1 MKERLMK
8 NMGYLIVLLDVAIY
22 FILSYV
28 FIDGFQE
35 NLLTVFVN
43 GALLFIGA
51 MIATTSMMNQG
62 LLNGGEAEK
71 YKDTLKYHLQQKQK
85 IYTKLPKLQKWL
97 DKDHAKLM
105 KIGRSI
111 FINSAGYDYDKV
123 FTENGKFV
131 QEFKVAKPEEMTF
144 KRKWWAPIKL
154 LMKFNRWMYSEEWHV
169 YREKKKFIRRAK
181 RYTVTQLTVSDL
193 MNIDAGKD
201 PNNFGITEKQY
212 VAQQT
217 GMNTISRLIFS
228 CLLPTISFSFLG
240 FNKETFMI
248 QLINIVLILMTAFF
262 AMFCAY
268 SFKVRTHRATIIK
281 KINKL
286 EEFDNSDLKELEDK
300 KEDVKEEQSNGLCS
314 KISENTESSMVE
326 EIHGDCESRE
336 ENNIHSNSDTG
347 V

>member
-1 MKERLMK
+1 MKEKLMK

-28 FIDGFQE
+28 LIDGFQQ

-62 LLNGGEAEK
+62 LLNGGESEK
-71 YKDTLKYHLQQKQK
+71 YKDTLKIHLQQKQK
-85 IYTKLPKLQKWL
+85 IYNKLSKLQDWL
-97 DKDHAKLM
+97 NKDHAKLM

-111 FINSAGYDYDKV
+111 FINSAGYDYYEV
-123 FTENGKFV
+123 FTETGKFI
-131 QEFKVAKPEEMTF
+131 QDFKIEKPTEITF
-144 KRKWWAPIKL
+144 KKKWWAPIKWIL
-154 LMKFNRWMYSEEWHV
+154 KLNRWISSDDWHI
-169 YREKKKFIRRAK
+169 YREKNKFIKRAK
-181 RYTVTQLTVSDL
+181 KYSVTQLTVSDL
-193 MNIDAGKD
+193 MNVDAGKD
-201 PNNFGITEKQY
+201 PNYFGLTEKQY

-240 FNKETFMI
+240 FSLGTFII

-268 SFKVRTHRATIIK
+268 SFKVRTHRTTIIK

-286 EEFDNSDLKELEDK
+286 EEFDNADLTEFELK
-300 KEDVKEEQSNGLCS
+300 KEVVKEEKLNELCS
-314 KISENTESSMVE
+314 TISKYAEGNMVE
-326 EIHGDCESRE
+326 EIHGNSESGE
-336 ENNIHSNSDTG
+336 ENDLPGNSITG
-347 V
+347 I